1 MASGTETEVK
11 LRLARAADGLQALQ
25 AVGLRVSVPRLFEVN
40 TLYDT
45 PNQDVRQGGAILR
58 LRAAGE
64 QAVLTWKGRR
74 ESRSHKSR
82 EELETLVVSGDVLH
96 QILTRLGYSP
106 VFRYEKYRTEFR
118 SDAEPIAGVV
128 TLDETP
134 IGDFLEI
141 EGPDDWIDRTAARL
155 GFQEQDYVL
164 ESYGALYLAD
174 CRQRGVEPT
183 NMVFTSHT
191 ARA

>member
-1 MASGTETEVK
+1 MASDTETEVK
-11 LRLARAADGLQALQ
+11 IRLTRAEDALEALR
-25 AVGLRVSVPRLFEVN
+25 VTGLRVSVPRVFEVN

-45 PNQDVRQGGAILR
+45 RDQAVRLSGAILR
-58 LRAAGE
+58 LRIAGN

-82 EELETLVVSGDVLH
+82 EELETLVGSGDVLQH
-96 QILTRLGYSP
+96 ILTRLGYSP

-141 EGPDDWIDRTAARL
+141 EGPDDWIDRTAAQL
-155 GFQEQDYVL
+155 GFHEQDYVL
-164 ESYGALYLAD
+164 ESYGALYVAD
-174 CRQRGVEPT
+174 CRRQGVEPA
-183 NMVFTSHT
+183 NMVFTSQ
-191 ARA
+191 